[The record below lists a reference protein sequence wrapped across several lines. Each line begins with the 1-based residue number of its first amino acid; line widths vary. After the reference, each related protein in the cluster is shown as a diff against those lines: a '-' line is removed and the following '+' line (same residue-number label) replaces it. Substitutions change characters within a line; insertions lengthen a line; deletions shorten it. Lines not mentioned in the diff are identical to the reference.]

1 MSAPFAHSLP
11 LCPCSYAIVVA
22 ADIAI
27 YADGPAKPTGGC
39 GAVAM
44 LIGPDAPLVID
55 AQLRATHA
63 SNTWDFFKPKFAS
76 EYPEVRPPPSL
87 SHERAVY
94 VQREKTYIQRE
105 KAYTWGKDAML
116 EYAR

>member
-1 MSAPFAHSLP
+1 
-11 LCPCSYAIVVA
+11 VVA

-76 EYPEVRPPPSL
+76 EYPEVRHFPSPR
-87 SHERAVY
+87 HEKRGTIHTYAERAGI
-94 VQREKTYIQRE
+94 YIRRQGCG
-105 KAYTWGKDAML
+105 A
-116 EYAR
+116 

>member
-1 MSAPFAHSLP
+1 MTHVAVLNTASLPHMSTPLAHSLP
-11 LCPCSYAIVVA
+11 CCPCSYAIVVA

-76 EYPEVRPPPSL
+76 EYPEVRHFHHIAMKKEEL
-87 SHERAVY
+87 YIHF
-94 VQREKTYIQRE
+94 QR
-105 KAYTWGKDAML
+105 D
-116 EYAR
+116 